1 MVGFHFFNFYVC
13 IVSML
18 FFAVLKVCE
27 KWGDKRTMP
36 PMLQPVRVAAK
47 IFVFVILVNFREL
60 FISCFA
66 RFSLNV
72 AKHEIKFWVIIC
84 DISHKKK
91 IKLGQNYR
99 HLALHES
106 NFSCLATID
115 NSFLGLEYS
124 SHLFVLYV
132 QSDLCINNNK

>member
-91 IKLGQNYR
+91 SNWVKIIVIW
-99 HLALHES
+99 LHES
-106 NFSCLATID
+106 NFSWLATID

-124 SHLFVLYV
+124 SHVFVLYV

>member
-1 MVGFHFFNFYVC
+1 MVGFHFFNLYVC

-36 PMLQPVRVAAK
+36 PMLQPVRVAAN

-91 IKLGQNYR
+91 SNWVKIIVIW
-99 HLALHES
+99 LHES
-106 NFSCLATID
+106 NFSWLATID

-124 SHLFVLYV
+124 SHLFVLYCTSS
-132 QSDLCINNNK
+132 QIFA

>member
-18 FFAVLKVCE
+18 FFAVLKVFE

-91 IKLGQNYR
+91 
-99 HLALHES
+99 S
-106 NFSCLATID
+106 NWVKIIVIWHYMNQILVVLQLLITVFWDLNIPHI
-115 NSFLGLEYS
+115 FLFFTS
-124 SHLFVLYV
+124 SQIFA
-132 QSDLCINNNK
+132 